1 MAEKILEEVESQKI
15 PQSKLEMATKF
26 HQEFLLKSS
35 GEDLMNAINCYIESI
50 KENPDEP
57 SAYYRL
63 AVLMYENKQIG
74 IDGAIEQCRRAVQ
87 LDENNPDARMYLGY
101 FLSIKG
107 KKEEA
112 KEELK
117 KAVKLSPKNNSRTKF
132 MMALELLEK
141 GNIFNTAKGMYYII
155 QASMTSLFDKAAI
168 RMFLRSILTDIKYI
182 QYNAMGK
189 ILEKFK
195 FDKDAYQVYL
205 NALDETKNAPEFY
218 EKMAKIAIKKHRPT
232 VALQCYE
239 NASKLS
245 NNHPEKLINAIE
257 FMQEAYPEKIDELI
271 DYYNLLVVKLPEFSR
286 PYYEL
291 GHLYLKKED
300 YINASNAFRMA
311 LDYDKENPFYLN
323 SLAFTYVQLEQYN
336 TAIELY
342 KKAIDKNPDNE
353 WTSVVA
359 QALAAIYYKIN
370 NDYEAAITVL
380 EYALTL
386 TKDKGPIYTLFGDIY
401 FDDNNMDLSIKYYNM
416 ALLDGIKDP
425 KMYSRLAMAYWEKNS
440 IQDAIDCYNL
450 AIETDINYDIAHNN
464 LGVIYLDN
472 IKDYER
478 ALSCFVNA
486 VDLNPS
492 YMLAHFNLGRCYAEL
507 NRKVEAA
514 TEFQKA
520 IDLNRIHPE
529 IDEEIIQE
537 KLYKLFET

>member
-195 FDKDAYQVYL
+195 FDKDAYQIYS

>member
-195 FDKDAYQVYL
+195 FDKDAYQVYS

-386 TKDKGPIYTLFGDIY
+386 TKDKCPIYTLFGDIY

>member
-195 FDKDAYQVYL
+195 FDKDAYQVYS

-401 FDDNNMDLSIKYYNM
+401 FDDNNMDLTIKYYNM

>member
-195 FDKDAYQVYL
+195 FDKDAYQVYS

-353 WTSVVA
+353 GTSVVA

>member
-1 MAEKILEEVESQKI
+1 MAETLLEEVESQKI
-15 PQSKLEMATKF
+15 PHSKLEMATKF

-63 AVLMYENKQIG
+63 AVLMYENKQRG
-74 IDGAIEQCRRAVQ
+74 KDGAIEQCRRAVQ

-195 FDKDAYQVYL
+195 FDKDAYQVYS

>member
-107 KKEEA
+107 KNEEA

-195 FDKDAYQVYL
+195 FDKDAYQVYS

-370 NDYEAAITVL
+370 NDYEAAIAVL

>member
-380 EYALTL
+380 E
-386 TKDKGPIYTLFGDIY
+386 
-401 FDDNNMDLSIKYYNM
+401 
-416 ALLDGIKDP
+416 
-425 KMYSRLAMAYWEKNS
+425 
-440 IQDAIDCYNL
+440 
-450 AIETDINYDIAHNN
+450 
-464 LGVIYLDN
+464 
-472 IKDYER
+472 
-478 ALSCFVNA
+478 
-486 VDLNPS
+486 
-492 YMLAHFNLGRCYAEL
+492 
-507 NRKVEAA
+507 
-514 TEFQKA
+514 
-520 IDLNRIHPE
+520 
-529 IDEEIIQE
+529 
-537 KLYKLFET
+537 